1 MWERQ
6 HDHARWNGLKLNI
19 QSTSL
24 DGGKR
29 LQISE
34 IPYADLPHIQV
45 MGSKAQTFNIEAVF
59 VGASS
64 LAEANTLIK
73 NLENTPKGELE
84 HPWLGD
90 LALVYQDHSL
100 NISTQKGLV
109 TLSLKFVRSGTS
121 PSIYAPTRV
130 RSKHKTQSIEQLA
143 QQSLIESIDDLN
155 VAQIQQIQKDASTT
169 LNVLFDITDRLTLS
183 DDILQPVHIMI
194 NSAISAVSRLSTNTA
209 EFASLFR
216 QAINAVA
223 EAVQSAPDAIH
234 EAIDYSRNAQ
244 ALLLN
249 QINTNSPVL
258 HYNLQIMTGAVLMNK
273 EMTTLELNDSFDIT
287 TTNNQ
292 PEIINNDLKVLIES
306 LDQRVQEVTNI
317 ATQENIELYN
327 ALTAL
332 KSHIQAQK
340 DKLLSGTQACKSLY
354 AAHFTPA
361 LCLAHDSYSGHD
373 IITRLNALRHPL
385 FLGDNIAIREA

>member
-90 LALVYQDHSL
+90 LALVYQEHSL

-194 NSAISAVSRLSTNTA
+194 NSAISAVS
-209 EFASLFR
+209 
-216 QAINAVA
+216 
-223 EAVQSAPDAIH
+223 
-234 EAIDYSRNAQ
+234 
-244 ALLLN
+244 
-249 QINTNSPVL
+249 
-258 HYNLQIMTGAVLMNK
+258 
-273 EMTTLELNDSFDIT
+273 
-287 TTNNQ
+287 
-292 PEIINNDLKVLIES
+292 
-306 LDQRVQEVTNI
+306 
-317 ATQENIELYN
+317 
-327 ALTAL
+327 
-332 KSHIQAQK
+332 
-340 DKLLSGTQACKSLY
+340 
-354 AAHFTPA
+354 
-361 LCLAHDSYSGHD
+361 
-373 IITRLNALRHPL
+373 
-385 FLGDNIAIREA
+385 